1 MQICCYN
8 TSTFLGGGENMSDK
22 KKFDKTLGDKIYDL
36 RTSGNYSQ
44 EDVGRL
50 AKVSRQTVS
59 KWESNIAQPKYEN
72 LKQLCNALNVD
83 IAYMT
88 SNEDI
93 KAEENNKETSTESEV
108 VCDEVTNS
116 ETQEVKPDIADEIQV
131 QESPNEPNKNKRK
144 LSQKSKTIIALVVIA
159 AVLLVG
165 IAMIIFDYLIAPPSL
180 DQPLEEISRITWNT
194 KIENIGWIVFG
205 VSLTAATV
213 LGIILLVNR
222 VRYKTNDK

>member
-1 MQICCYN
+1 
-8 TSTFLGGGENMSDK
+8 MSDK